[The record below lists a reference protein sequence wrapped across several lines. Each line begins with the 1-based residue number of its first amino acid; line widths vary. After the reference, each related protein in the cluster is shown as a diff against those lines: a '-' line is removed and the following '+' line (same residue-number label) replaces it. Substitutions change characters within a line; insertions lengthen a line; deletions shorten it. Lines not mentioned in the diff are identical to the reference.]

1 MKVTPETGELAK
13 LDDELGR
20 GRFVFK
26 TLIICP
32 EQSRYG
38 GDGSGL
44 KSISGGDK
52 VSVRTLYSNAYTAV
66 IKAIVL
72 IVNNDPDKFH
82 RSSWRHRKTSVS
94 FAFNRVV
101 PQNERDPLFFS
112 KLKAEVSGIIYKS

>member
-1 MKVTPETGELAK
+1 M
-13 LDDELGR
+13 
-20 GRFVFK
+20 
-26 TLIICP
+26 IICP

-72 IVNNDPDKFH
+72 IVNNDP
-82 RSSWRHRKTSVS
+82 TSFTDRAGGIERRRVS

-112 KLKAEVSGIIYKS
+112 KLKAEVSGDYI